1 MQIQSKM
8 KTGDAEMNVAKSKD
22 IVIQLDEICPLTQ
35 YRVYID
41 DSNLIYDASLNQT
54 NSGANNNKFYRIQLL
69 RNLQDDYKVW
79 TRWGRVGQSILMS
92 PNSSRRWIQKYHQAD

>member
-1 MQIQSKM
+1 
-8 KTGDAEMNVAKSKD
+8 MNIAKSKD
-22 IVIQLDEICPLTQ
+22 IVVQLDEICPLTQ

-69 RNLQDDYKVW
+69 HNAKNDYKVW
-79 TRWGRVGQSILMS
+79 TRWGRVGKYMLTFSLLSLIRQES
-92 PNSSRRWIQKYHQAD
+92 PC